1 MRDLERRARDLT
13 DIMARV
19 LHYQDRGEPDWASMD
34 YQATLREMGD
44 VPHSVVERYRTDA
57 IFHRKVQRAVALIM
71 ELDRKPSSAGDKP

>member
-34 YQATLREMGD
+34 YQATLREMGA
-44 VPHSVVERYRTDA
+44 VSHSVIERYRNDA
-57 IFHRKVQRAVALIM
+57 LFHRQVQRAVALIM
-71 ELDRKPSSAGDKP
+71 EMDRKPASAGESQ